1 MEETFKLSE
10 DQKSELVSSFKLF
23 EPDAQGLIHIR
34 KIKSVVDELE
44 LAGSHSHRLHKK
56 LSTSEPNSPNNPE
69 EVTVTSTISAPESF
83 PDGSE
88 TCSLDA
94 FIKLIEDTMTTK
106 EGFEETLIHAFRL
119 LDVRRT
125 GYIEA
130 QDLRK
135 AAEVLGETFQD
146 DEEAQ
151 RLLNYADPAHNNK
164 ISFADFKA
172 FFLKDL
178 KL

>member
-1 MEETFKLSE
+1 MDETFKLSE

-23 EPDAQGLIHIR
+23 EPDAQGNIHIS
-34 KIKSVVDELE
+34 KIKNVVDELE
-44 LAGSHSHRLHKK
+44 LAGIRTQRLQKK
-56 LSTSEPNSPNNPE
+56 LSTSEPPSPNPN
-69 EVTVTSTISAPESF
+69 EVQVTSTISAPDAF
-83 PDGSE
+83 PDGSQ
-88 TCSLDA
+88 TCSLDS
-94 FIKLIEDTMTTK
+94 FIKLIEDTMATK
-106 EGFEETLIHAFRL
+106 EGFEETLLHAFRL

-130 QDLRK
+130 QDLRR
-135 AAEVLGETFQD
+135 AAEILGETFQD

-151 RLLNYADPAHNNK
+151 RLLNYADPGHNRR

-178 KL
+178 RL

>member
-1 MEETFKLSE
+1 MDETFKLSE

-23 EPDAQGLIHIR
+23 EPDATGCIHIS

-44 LAGSHSHRLHKK
+44 LAGIRTQRLQQK
-56 LSTSEPNSPNNPE
+56 LSTSEPPSPNPDLPLA
-69 EVTVTSTISAPESF
+69 STISAPDAF
-83 PDGSE
+83 PDGST
-88 TCSLDA
+88 TCTLDA
-94 FIKLIEDTMTTK
+94 FIKLIEDTMATK
-106 EGFEETLIHAFRL
+106 EGFEETLVHAFRL

-125 GYIEA
+125 GYVEA
-130 QDLRK
+130 QDLRR
-135 AAEVLGETFQD
+135 AAEILGETFQD

-151 RLLNYADPAHNNK
+151 RLLNYADPSHNHR